1 MAALKKAITI
11 RSAKSNERMPFSRIG
26 VYGYLAGFQAAEK
39 PNFIS
44 PALPVLKKG
53 EAIALP

>member
-11 RSAKSNERMPFSRIG
+11 RSAKSNQRMPFSRIG

-44 PALPVLKKG
+44 PALKKG